1 MEALRFTAKPTNRRV
16 TIELP
21 ANMGDDI
28 VEVIVLSTKKTSPA
42 GGSRRKPPA
51 ELKNT
56 VIHDD
61 LIAPAIPPD
70 EWDALQ

>member
-1 MEALRFTAKPTNRRV
+1 MEAIRFRAKPVDRRI

-21 ANMGDDI
+21 ANMDDDT
-28 VEVIVLSTKKTSPA
+28 VEVIVLSTKKSSPNKGA
-42 GGSRRKPPA
+42 YRKPPA
-51 ELKNT
+51 GLKNT

-61 LIAPAIPPD
+61 LITPAIPAN

>member
-1 MEALRFTAKPTNRRV
+1 MEALRFTAKPVDRRI

-21 ANMGDDI
+21 ASMDEDT
-28 VEVIVLSTKKTSPA
+28 VEVIVLSTKKISPGKGA
-42 GGSRRKPPA
+42 YRKPPA
-51 ELKNT
+51 GLKNT

-61 LIAPAIPPD
+61 LIAPAISAG

>member
-1 MEALRFTAKPTNRRV
+1 MEAIRFRAKPVDRRI

-21 ANMGDDI
+21 ANMDDDT
-28 VEVIVLSTKKTSPA
+28 VEVIVLSTKKSSPGKGA
-42 GGSRRKPPA
+42 PRKPPA
-51 ELKNT
+51 GLKNT

-61 LIAPAIPPD
+61 LIAPAIPAN